1 MKIGVYSPN
10 WIGDAVLALPF
21 IKCLKILYPNAK
33 IFIFCKEWVS
43 CVYENNPDVYDI
55 IPSKKD
61 ALGTIKGTIKFGLK
75 IRQIK
80 IDHFYTLTDSFRS
93 ALVLR
98 ISGSPKTVGYKSQ
111 MRSFLLTESIEKSK
125 LKIHRYKKY
134 LGLLSQKIEFSINPY
149 IHITSKEKKWGLNE
163 MRKMKINKPV
173 GLFPFSVSI
182 DRTIPKSLIKNWIE
196 NADNDYL
203 VFGSK
208 KDIQNGEYLAKSLP
222 KLSIKSICGKYT
234 LRESI
239 ILISL
244 CDFGLAADSGLG
256 HISAVLG
263 VPTLS
268 FFGSGS
274 PNITGPIGHKVRII
288 QHCFPCRGDLCKI
301 NNEEV
306 VCLQK
311 ISKLDIEDAF
321 KKLTMQ

>member
-21 IKCLKILYPNAK
+21 IKCLKVFYPNAR
-33 IFIFCKEWVS
+33 IYIFCKEWVS
-43 CVYENNPDVYDI
+43 CIYKNNPHVYSI
-55 IPSKKD
+55 VSSKKEE
-61 ALGTIKGTIKFGLK
+61 LETIKGTIKFGLK
-75 IRQIK
+75 IRYTQL
-80 IDHFYTLTDSFRS
+80 DLFYTLTDSFRS

-98 ISGSPKTVGYKSQ
+98 ISGSSRTVGYKSQ
-111 MRSFLLTESIEKSK
+111 MRSFLLTESIKSSK

-134 LGLLSQKIEFSINPY
+134 LGLLSKKIELPINPY
-149 IHITSKEKKWGLNE
+149 IYITSKEKKWGLNE
-163 MRKMKINKPV
+163 MRKMRIHRPV

-182 DRTIPKSLIKNWIE
+182 DRTIPENLISKWIG
-196 NADNDYL
+196 NTDNDYL
-203 VFGSK
+203 IFGSK
-208 KDIQNGEYLAKSLP
+208 NDIQKGESLAKLFQT
-222 KLSIKSICGKYT
+222 LSIKSICGKYT

-268 FFGSGS
+268 FFGAGS
-274 PNITGPIGHKVRII
+274 PNITGPLGHNVEII
-288 QHCFPCRGDLCKI
+288 KHCFPCGGELCKI
-301 NNEEV
+301 NDKGV

-311 ISKLDIEDAF
+311 ISKLDIDDAF
-321 KKLTMQ
+321 KKLTMR